1 MLFSFPKLLPEPP
14 YFIIYPTSC
23 SLSFSFSVCL
33 KANKKKKIKAS
44 KENIKT
50 KNCTKSAS

>member
-44 KENIKT
+44 KEKH
-50 KNCTKSAS
+50 